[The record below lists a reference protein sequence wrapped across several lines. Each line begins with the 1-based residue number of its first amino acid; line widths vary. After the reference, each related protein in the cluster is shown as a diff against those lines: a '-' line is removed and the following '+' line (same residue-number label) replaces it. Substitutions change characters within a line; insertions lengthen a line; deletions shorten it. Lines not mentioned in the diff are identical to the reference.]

1 MKNDYLEKMNLPA
14 DLRTALAGCP
24 NIVFP
29 ESKDEL
35 YELCFGTSG
44 GSVHIVG
51 YTVPGHGYIQ
61 EAEVVRCKNGSSVNF
76 SEEYMR
82 RRDPNCMY
90 IGDDLPTDKP
100 RFSEVWG
107 MNFGDLRAATMN
119 WLSEQP
125 LIVMPVSI
133 GGKYH
138 GYTCL
143 VVCPVN
149 AAFFAY
155 ALANIQDFVD
165 RKSVV

>member
-1 MKNDYLEKMNLPA
+1 
-14 DLRTALAGCP
+14 
-24 NIVFP
+24 
-29 ESKDEL
+29 
-35 YELCFGTSG
+35 
-44 GSVHIVG
+44 
-51 YTVPGHGYIQ
+51 
-61 EAEVVRCKNGSSVNF
+61 
-76 SEEYMR
+76 MR
-82 RRDPNCMY
+82 RRDPHCMY

-100 RFSEVWG
+100 RFSEAWG

-155 ALANIQDFVD
+155 ALANIQDFVSIND
-165 RKSVV
+165 IEDGYTPRSIIYVAPPFRHTHFGGKQAVVHSQIS